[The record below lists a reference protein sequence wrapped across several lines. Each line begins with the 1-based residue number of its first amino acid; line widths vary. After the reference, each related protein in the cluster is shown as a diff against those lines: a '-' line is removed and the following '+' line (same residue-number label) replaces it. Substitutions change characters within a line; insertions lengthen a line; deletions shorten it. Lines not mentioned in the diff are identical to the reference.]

1 MGSLPGPAEPS
12 VQRGAIRQKSLLHFY
27 SGKKCHSIQ
36 RCDFRARERTLPAD
50 WTIFGHNSRFAMRIR
65 EVNWP
70 QRNNRELDGRGFSSA
85 PHQGDLRRVWV
96 PWVCGLVMKTSR
108 SSIAALEERVM
119 STSMRIMLVLL
130 TIALA
135 HVPAALGSEPMHFYA
150 RPANGLAMTPP
161 MGWDSWNHFG
171 CHVNAALIKREAR
184 AMVSSGMKAAGYRY
198 VIIDDCWQGGRDANG
213 NIYPSHKRFPQGMK
227 SLVSYV
233 HSLGLKFGIY
243 SDAGDQTCEG
253 RPGSRGH
260 EYQDALQYARWGVD
274 YLKYDWCNTG
284 GLRPRAAYATM
295 SDALRAAGRPIVFSI
310 CDWGVRKPWR
320 WGAAAGGNLWRTTP
334 DIRDAWSG
342 RHGFSLGVLNILD
355 RQVGL
360 ARYAGPGHW
369 NDPDMLEIGNGGM
382 TNAQYRAQFSLWAI
396 LAAPLIAGNDLAH
409 MSAATRAILTN
420 RGVIAVD
427 QDRLGIEGRPVYR
440 HGNAEIWARPLAGGR
455 EAVVL
460 LNRGTRPLHIRL
472 KWSEL
477 GLPGYLPLRLRDLW
491 RHKDLPVATQ
501 GVTFKVAPTS
511 VVMLRETPARPGAS
525 H

>member
-1 MGSLPGPAEPS
+1 MRAGRVGLLILAALVGAPAAAHAKPAREP
-12 VQRGAIRQKSLLHFY
+12 LHF
-27 SGKKCHSIQ
+27 
-36 RCDFRARERTLPAD
+36 F
-50 WTIFGHNSRFAMRIR
+50 
-65 EVNWP
+65 
-70 QRNNRELDGRGFSSA
+70 
-85 PHQGDLRRVWV
+85 
-96 PWVCGLVMKTSR
+96 
-108 SSIAALEERVM
+108 
-119 STSMRIMLVLL
+119 
-130 TIALA
+130 
-135 HVPAALGSEPMHFYA
+135 A
-150 RPANGLAMTPP
+150 RPSNGLALTPP
-161 MGWDSWNHFG
+161 MGWNSWNHFG
-171 CHVNAALIKREAR
+171 CHVNAALIEREAR
-184 AMVSSGMKAAGYRY
+184 SMVSSGMKAAGYRY

-213 NIYPSHKRFPQGMK
+213 NIHPDPKRFPHGMK
-227 SLVSYV
+227 AVADYV

-243 SDAGDQTCEG
+243 SDAGDYTCQM

-295 SDALRAAGRPIVFSI
+295 SDALRASGRPIVFSL

-342 RHGFSLGVLNILD
+342 RYDGALGVLNILD

-360 ARYAGPGHW
+360 AKYAGPGHW

-382 TNAQYRAQFSLWAI
+382 TDAQNRGQFSLWAI

-420 RGVIAVD
+420 REVIAVD
-427 QDRLGIEGRPVYR
+427 QDRLGIEGHRAYKS
-440 HGNAEIWARPLAGGR
+440 GDAEIWVRPLSGGR

-460 LNRGTRPLHIRL
+460 LNRGARPLRIRL

-477 GLPGYLPLRLRDLW
+477 ELPGYLPLRLRDLW
-491 RHKDLPVATQ
+491 RHENLPVATR
-501 GVTFKVAPTS
+501 GVTFTVAPTS
-511 VVMLRETPARPGAS
+511 VIMLRETPVRP
-525 H
+525 